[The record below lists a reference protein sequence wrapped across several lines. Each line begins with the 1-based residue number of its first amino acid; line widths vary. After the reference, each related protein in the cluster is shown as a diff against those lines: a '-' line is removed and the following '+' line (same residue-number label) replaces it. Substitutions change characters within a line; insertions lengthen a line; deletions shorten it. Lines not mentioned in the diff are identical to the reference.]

1 CKGAVTRGSNG
12 SVACVSWPDDET
24 SFPDL
29 KARLNKTIEFLKQVP
44 HDALEGEMDDEVVY
58 VTPGGD
64 KYTFTRYMYWTTN
77 FLPNFYFHVVTAYDL
92 LRHMGVPIGKLH
104 YLGVLR

>member
-1 CKGAVTRGSNG
+1 
-12 SVACVSWPDDET
+12 
-24 SFPDL
+24 
-29 KARLNKTIEFLKQVP
+29 LNKTIEFLKQVP

-58 VTPGGD
+58 VTPGDD
-64 KYTFTRYMYWTTN
+64 KYTFARYMYWTTN